1 MKHFNII
8 KKSLFAVMASAVF
21 YTANAQTARFQL
33 IHNAADPILDTVDIY
48 IDGNKLDNVAFRQAT
63 GILTAASPS
72 VKININDRNS
82 IDSSDLVLVR
92 FSQNL
97 AANSN
102 TVMMVTGVAN
112 ATNFAI
118 NPNALTIGVQLVTK
132 TITTWAAAA
141 NRVQVNVFHGVTDA
155 PGVDLFT
162 RPAVATGTLPTNL
175 RFAQGN
181 GGTQALFFNNTATY
195 LEARLTGTRS
205 VIKAYNA
212 NLSLFNQKLITVFA
226 SGFVTPADNQNGKA
240 FGMFAVDTNGTVIE
254 LPEATRIQ
262 FIHNAPDAALG
273 NVDIYFNQIKV
284 VSNLAYKAATPFI
297 TANTGNTEVLV
308 SSVGQNDTLF
318 RIPSVNLV
326 SGKSYLAMA
335 LGLKDTTSF
344 ESNPEGLNR
353 MFNIIA
359 NDSMPE
365 GSLLAGNFQYLV
377 ANGCTDA
384 PQLNF
389 NNVAN
394 QASLIG
400 SLSYSSM
407 SSLKTISSNVIFN
420 ISNNDKTKYNG
431 AFLLNGAS
439 LSNQSGVIFTTGFFN
454 TSSFKVMLALNSGTV
469 IELQR
474 LKNKLQI
481 IHNSPDTTIRMVD
494 IYANGSKIVDD
505 LGFRKTTGIAST
517 DAYVPVR
524 INIVNGNAS
533 DTVNSLWSASML
545 PDSNFNIAIAHG
557 FIGAAYRVNP
567 EAISTNFSVKLI
579 SPAKLVS
586 SFSNPTNEVIF
597 FHGGTNVGKLNMQGD
612 QEPLFVAKNNSYGS
626 VYKYMPTKGNAGAA
640 YTVTDANTN
649 AGLFTYSVNL
659 VGKNG
664 LAGVLF
670 ASGVNL
676 NLAVNYKDTTI
687 NIGTIQNPINKT
699 YVISRAANQADSIL
713 NALDKN
719 LNIGFY
725 IAWSNGKVDT
735 FTRER
740 GTNVKN
746 VTSNENGLVIFPN
759 PATDKVS
766 VMVNATSSNN
776 AQINIIDIKG
786 SIVKSIDNKLISGVN
801 VMEISVAD
809 LPKGMYFVQ
818 VNSNEGTSTKKLVI
832 E

>member
-72 VKININDRNS
+72 VKININDKNS
-82 IDSSDLVLVR
+82 ADSSDLVLVR
-92 FSQNL
+92 FSQNV

-112 ATNFAI
+112 ATNFAV
-118 NPNALTIGVQLVTK
+118 NPNGLSTGVQLVTK
-132 TITTWAAAA
+132 TITNWAAAA

-155 PGVDLFT
+155 PGVDVVS
-162 RPAVATGTLPTNL
+162 RPALATGTLPTNL
-175 RFAQGN
+175 RFAQAN
-181 GGTQALFFNNTATY
+181 GGAQALFFNNTATY

-205 VIKAYNA
+205 VIKAYSA
-212 NLSLFNQKLITVFA
+212 NLALFNQKLITVFA
-226 SGFVTPADNQNGKA
+226 SGFVTPTANQNGKA

-262 FIHNAPDAALG
+262 FIHNAPDVALS
-273 NVDIYFNQIKV
+273 NVDIYFNQVKV

-308 SSVGQNDTLF
+308 SSAGQNDTLF

-365 GSLLAGNFQYLV
+365 GSLVAGSFQYLV

-400 SLSYSSM
+400 SLSYSSL
-407 SSLKTISSNVIFN
+407 SALKSTSSNVIFN

-431 AFLLNGAS
+431 AFLLNGAT
-439 LSNQSGVIFTTGFFN
+439 LLNQSGVIFTTGFFN
-454 TSSFKVMLALNSGTV
+454 TASFKVMLALNSGSV

-524 INIVNGNAS
+524 INIVNGNAI

-557 FIGAAYRVNP
+557 FVGAAYRVNP

-649 AGLFTYSVNL
+649 TGLFTYSVNL

-687 NIGTIQNPINKT
+687 NIGTTQNPINKT
-699 YVISRAANQADSIL
+699 YVIARAANKADSIL

-746 VTSNENGLVIFPN
+746 VNSNENGLVIFPN
-759 PATDKVS
+759 PASDKVS
-766 VMVNATSSNN
+766 VMINAISSSN

-786 SIVKSIDNKLISGVN
+786 AIVKSMDGKLVSGVN
-801 VMEISVAD
+801 AMELSVAD

-818 VNSNEGTSTKKLVI
+818 VASNEGTSTKKLVI